1 MSSGLVETISETV
14 EESGP
19 VVYSDGEDE
28 EDGLR
33 DEDMEELV
41 YKGDPLLYSDC
52 EDEGIYDSNVSI
64 LLL

>member
-1 MSSGLVETISETV
+1 MTISETV

-19 VVYSDGEDE
+19 VVYSDGEEDE

-52 EDEGIYDSNVSI
+52 EDEGM
-64 LLL
+64 

>member
-41 YKGDPLLYSDC
+41 
-52 EDEGIYDSNVSI
+52 
-64 LLL
+64 